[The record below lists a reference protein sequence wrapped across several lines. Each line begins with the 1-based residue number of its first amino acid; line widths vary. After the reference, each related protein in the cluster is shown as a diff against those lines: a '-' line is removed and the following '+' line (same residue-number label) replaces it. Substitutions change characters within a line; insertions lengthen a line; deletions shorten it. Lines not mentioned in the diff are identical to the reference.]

1 MAVVSKSLFDG
12 GVASKLWLDRRDFYP
27 DPNEVAELYSDITP
41 FTTVMYQ
48 LEMKTTNDP
57 LYKIFEHESRFIKRQ
72 FVTSTGSE
80 TLNSNGTE
88 SNALTLSGTP
98 VGLNSTIDATYEGL
112 VCEVWDSTE
121 TTLKG
126 QVMVTDA
133 TSSSTFKV
141 KEMGGSSSIT
151 TASGD
156 IFKVLFRAR
165 GEGSVAH
172 EGSNDEIKTVW
183 NSIGFFSDSC
193 EVTKD
198 MDVEAYLRGIS
209 NEMARLREEMFK
221 NYKVSK
227 EEAFLKSI
235 STVRTNLTSADSSYF
250 TEANLRTLADSTGT
264 SGVVR
269 TTYGYIPILNN
280 LGTVYVDNDT
290 TPDANVFNVAGSA
303 FDFNYL
309 TDSSEIIFDKRD
321 SMEAFGFCGRP
332 VMSIITKNAA
342 STDKKFGWLGKVEL
356 GDQVWNT
363 LGFHVREL
371 QTPHGV
377 IYLTP
382 TKSLRDQYKKTMI
395 IPNLDH
401 IGIMERRADEYRN
414 DIKKDNDYE
423 GVKDVIKGQQGL
435 WMRLL
440 KTHHMFNFK

>member
-1 MAVVSKSLFDG
+1 MAVTKSLFDG

-41 FTTVMYQ
+41 FSTVMYQ
-48 LEMKTTNDP
+48 LETKSTKDP

-80 TLNSNGTE
+80 TLNSSGAE

-98 VGLNSTIDATYEGL
+98 VGLAATIDDSYEGL
-112 VCEVWDSTE
+112 VCEVWDTTE

-133 TSSSTFKV
+133 ASSSTFKV
-141 KEMGGSSSIT
+141 KEMGGASSIT
-151 TASGD
+151 TAAGD
-156 IFKVLFRAR
+156 IFKVIYRAR

-172 EGSNDEIKTVW
+172 EGSNDEIRTVW

-193 EVTKD
+193 SVTKD
-198 MDVEAYLRGIS
+198 MDVEAYLRGES
-209 NEMARLREEMFK
+209 NEMARLREEMLK
-221 NYKVSK
+221 NYKVFK
-227 EEAFLKSI
+227 EEAFLKSV
-235 STVRTNLTSADSSYF
+235 STVRTNLTSADTSYF
-250 TEANLRTLADSTGT
+250 TEANLRTLSDSEGT

-269 TTYGYIPILNN
+269 TTYGFIPILTN
-280 LGTVYVDNDT
+280 LGTVYVDNDS
-290 TPDANVFNVAGSA
+290 TPDANVFNVSGSA
-303 FDFNYL
+303 FDFTYL
-309 TDSSEIIFDKRD
+309 TNSTEIIFDKRD

-332 VMSIITKNAA
+332 VMSIITVNAA
-342 STDKKFGWLGKVEL
+342 NSDKKFGWLGKVEL
-356 GDQVWNT
+356 GDQTWNK
-363 LGFHVREL
+363 LGFFVREL

-414 DIKKDNDYE
+414 DVKKDNDYE